1 MWVLRGLASGE
12 WANVHLSEKYQM
24 GMGTCPKV
32 GRFLAEK
39 FSFTTGALYAF
50 TPMFSVKHF

>member
-1 MWVLRGLASGE
+1 
-12 WANVHLSEKYQM
+12 M